1 MSKGMIAMEKQ
12 DTGWRTWSEAIAL
25 KDMLVPCLRKAKS
38 TAWNTILEALA
49 WFSSNA

>member
-25 KDMLVPCLRKAKS
+25 KDMLVLCLRKVES
-38 TAWNTILEALA
+38 TAWDTTLEALA
-49 WFSSNA
+49 WFSSIA